1 MKVHWVFT
9 FLPLGQV
16 CLSLFQLGHNC
27 CIFDSPVLLSCIHY
41 QYCSTPKAVF
51 KNNQLNKN
59 LVPQEMAG
67 QRFLVMQVYLAFQ
80 ALWLSAGVVDH
91 LINILNLIK
100 ILVGKRTGI
109 VLLRDV
115 RERREL
121 EALPSPSL
129 FFQVQSW
136 TWGKKNNRLQSN

>member
-1 MKVHWVFT
+1 
-9 FLPLGQV
+9 
-16 CLSLFQLGHNC
+16 
-27 CIFDSPVLLSCIHY
+27 
-41 QYCSTPKAVF
+41 
-51 KNNQLNKN
+51 
-59 LVPQEMAG
+59 MAG

-136 TWGKKNNRLQSN
+136 T